1 MFITKLV
8 VHNHCYRDNNR
19 TYQHLDKKFP
29 FFRMTFSER
38 SWSALQLSPCSG
50 ITSGFDASFSIYIV
64 LKKFTV
70 SEKIPTQQDKTV
82 LNWIMKSYPIQT
94 KSRKY
99 QSNKFVS
106 KSSLDWLL
114 LSQNCHVSKQQMK
127 EEKTVWQKKCLR
139 QSLLWIV

>member
-1 MFITKLV
+1 MSLKCNHFFCNNYTLNYNKLAATMKCIKLPHFLHCAPPPPVGDVIYKCFLESFYSFITKLV

-50 ITSGFDASFSIYIV
+50 ITLGFDASFSIYIV

-70 SEKIPTQQDKTV
+70 FEKIPMTNSTG
-82 LNWIMKSYPIQT
+82 
-94 KSRKY
+94 
-99 QSNKFVS
+99 
-106 KSSLDWLL
+106 
-114 LSQNCHVSKQQMK
+114 
-127 EEKTVWQKKCLR
+127 
-139 QSLLWIV
+139 